1 MLMQFCYILEC
12 SPSEFY
18 LRLDSCLNPLDCF
31 IS

>member
-12 SPSEFY
+12 SPSKFY
-18 LRLDSCLNPLDCF
+18 LRLNSSLNPPDGF